1 MVFIGLGSNMGERL
15 NNLTS
20 GIRILQEKGIPCV
33 RSSSVYETPAWGFTD
48 QAPFLN
54 AVVLLQWTQS
64 PEDLMQV
71 LMEIEKSCG
80 RIREMKWGPRM
91 LDLDILMCNELVR
104 DSDVLKLPH
113 PGIPQRAF
121 VLIPW
126 AEIAPDIH
134 ICGFDA
140 SPLELL
146 SALPEA
152 DRRGVQYYSAPLF

>member
-20 GIRILQEKGIPCV
+20 GIRLLQEKGISCL
-33 RSSSVYETPAWGFTD
+33 RSSSVYETQAWGFTD

-54 AVVLLQWTQS
+54 AVVSLHWMES
-64 PEDLMQV
+64 PEALLQV

-80 RIREMKWGPRM
+80 RIREIKWGPRV
-91 LDLDILMCNELVR
+91 LDLDILMCNAV
-104 DSDVLKLPH
+104 VLKTEPLQIPH

-126 AEIAPDIH
+126 AEIAPDIR
-134 ICGFDA
+134 IPGYNT
-140 SPLELL
+140 SPADLL
-146 SALPEA
+146 ATLPEA
-152 DRRGVQYYSAPLF
+152 DRNGVQYYSPPLF

>member
-20 GIRILQEKGIPCV
+20 GIRILQANGIPCM

-54 AVVLLQWTQS
+54 AVVSLQWTQS
-64 PEDLMQV
+64 PEALLQV

-80 RIREMKWGPRM
+80 RIREIKWGPRII
-91 LDLDILMCNELVR
+91 DLDILMCHDIVL
-104 DSDVLKLPH
+104 DTDMLKLPH

-126 AEIAPDIH
+126 AEIAPDIN
-134 ICGFDA
+134 ICGINS
-140 SPLELL
+140 SPLEML

-152 DRRGVQYYSAPLF
+152 DRKGVQYYSAPLF